1 MKDAAKA
8 RFIADP
14 EGKGI
19 ARADVIIEAIV
30 ERLDVKQKLFAD
42 LETKIKPGAI
52 MATNTSSLKLEDI
65 AAADEGSGPPDR
77 PALLLA
83 RAADAAGRSRAWRED
98 ARRRSAEGRR
108 VRDGHR
114 QVSA

>member
-1 MKDAAKA
+1 MKAQGKLFGRKFKTKALKNAAKA
-8 RFIADP
+8 RFMADP

-30 ERLDVKQKLFAD
+30 ERLDIKQKLFAD

-65 AAADEGSGPPDR
+65 ACAAQGSGPVDR
-77 PALLLA
+77 SALLLA
-83 RAADAAGRSRAWRED
+83 RADDAAG
-98 ARRRSAEGRR
+98 
-108 VRDGHR
+108 
-114 QVSA
+114 